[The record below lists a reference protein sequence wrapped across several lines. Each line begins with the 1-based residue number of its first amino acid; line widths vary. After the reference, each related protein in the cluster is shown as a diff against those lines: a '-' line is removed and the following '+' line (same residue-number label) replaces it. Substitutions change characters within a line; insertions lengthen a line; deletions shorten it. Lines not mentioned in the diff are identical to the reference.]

1 MGLKMGKDGC
11 IMSIRD
17 IVIQEITHV
26 AAEQDVTL
34 PPLSDDLQ
42 LMDAGLDSLFFAILV
57 SRLEDATGSD
67 PFVAA
72 KASEFPRTLGE
83 LIAFYER
90 VDA

>member
-1 MGLKMGKDGC
+1 
-11 IMSIRD
+11 MSIRD
-17 IVIQEITHV
+17 IIIEEFIAV
-26 AAEQDVTL
+26 AAQQDVTL
-34 PPLSDDLQ
+34 PPLNDDFE
-42 LMDAGLDSLFFAILV
+42 LMNAGLDSLFFAILI